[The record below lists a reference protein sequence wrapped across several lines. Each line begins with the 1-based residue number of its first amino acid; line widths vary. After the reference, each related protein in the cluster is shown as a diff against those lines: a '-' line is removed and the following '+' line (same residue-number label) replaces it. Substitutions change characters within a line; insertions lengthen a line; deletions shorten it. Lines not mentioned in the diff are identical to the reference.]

1 MEEGKGQIVQH
12 TRLEALLEELR
23 EDTTHLTVRID
34 RRTRAKTYEGVENC
48 TVLLVVTACYETAT
62 KRNPNTI
69 YLWVAEAGF
78 YQQVGEDD
86 FISEFSRAEVLKAVR
101 QNTEQLKRIMEEYL
115 EIKVRQGMYSVPA
128 ELLNFTGITKLV
140 DLYELY
146 RVKGNGESDVKS
158 RRE

>member
-1 MEEGKGQIVQH
+1 MDERKGQIVQH
-12 TRLEALLEELR
+12 IRLEALLEELR
-23 EDTTHLTVRID
+23 EDKANLTVRLD
-34 RRTRAKTYEGVENC
+34 RRTRAKTYEGVQNC

-86 FISEFSRAEVLKAVR
+86 FISEFSRIDVLNAVKR
-101 QNTEQLKRIMEEYL
+101 NAQQLKQIIEEYL
-115 EIKVRQGMYSVPA
+115 EIKVKQGMYSVPA
-128 ELLNFTGITKLV
+128 ELLDFRGVTKLV
-140 DLYELY
+140 DLYEMY
-146 RVKGNGESDVKS
+146 RAKSRGENDVKS